1 MASATVD
8 GFSLGFV
15 TPVAGFLVAWLGGAL
30 GLRCTNRSMHSRGG
44 AKAGWLALGST
55 SIGVGIWTMHFIA
68 MLGFSVAESPITY
81 DGPLTAA
88 SLVVAVTVVGIGI
101 FTVGYLGARR
111 PALVTAG
118 VLMGLGIAGMH
129 YLGMAAM
136 HVGSGVTYSMPLVVL
151 SVAIA
156 VAASTAAL
164 WSAMSAYGFRASLRA
179 SLIFGVAVAAM
190 HYTGMAALDVELGA
204 GHGSHTGGMTGT
216 QLLVP
221 MLLGPAVFLVIA
233 AAIVMFDPVLMLGH
247 EWNGAPGTRPSGA
260 TSTATPQRHTARRQ
274 TRRQKAGSSL

>member
-8 GFSLGFV
+8 GFSQGFV

-30 GLRCTNRSMHSRGG
+30 GLRCTNRSMHSGGG

-81 DGPLTAA
+81 DGTLTAA

-151 SVAIA
+151 SIVIA

-190 HYTGMAALDVELGA
+190 HYTGMAALNVEMGA

-247 EWNGAPGTRPSGA
+247 EWNGAPGTRPSGTA
-260 TSTATPQRHTARRQ
+260 STTTARRHTARQR
-274 TRRQKAGSSL
+274 TRRQKADSSL

>member
-8 GFSLGFV
+8 GFSQGFV

-30 GLRCTNRSMHSRGG
+30 GLRCTNRSMHSGGG

-88 SLVVAVTVVGIGI
+88 SLVVAVTVVGVGI

-151 SVAIA
+151 SVVIA

-190 HYTGMAALDVELGA
+190 HYTGMAALDVEPGA
-204 GHGSHTGGMTGT
+204 GHGSHSGGMTGT

-260 TSTATPQRHTARRQ
+260 TSTATPQRHTARRK
-274 TRRQKAGSSL
+274 TRRQKAGSGL